1 MPQHKPVTS
10 LQLLTLR
17 TVAHA
22 LRKLCCNRSVT
33 MKRFEPVIEYVQ
45 MLLPPQIQAAVCHNL
60 LQESSKLVFPE
71 LLNNK
76 YIYICTRLHA
86 EYVWIIDS
94 RNIVPVVDRMDGR
107 NVRTLKMTG
116 RNMQLDPDLETAP
129 YNYQKVKK
137 LEPLYRF
144 IQTLSGLTVL
154 KCSQMCN
161 NYMLELVSQN
171 CPHLEELRVEMCS
184 NVDDEGVFHI
194 AGHMPTHDTY
204 LQIQNGVRI
213 RSTSVCTKL
222 KKVSLAYTL
231 ACTASA
237 VVLLHFCPNIEE
249 LVVTPYVNIGDVF
262 TTLHGTN
269 PDRYENVKSRY
280 ALKTLSSYMEQD
292 ENALSLIVRTCPNLE
307 DVTLRCNGVERKDR
321 NLLANILGLNLSK
334 LKVMS
339 CSMPALLWYLE
350 QKGTGL
356 TELFIEHLITAPS
369 SLTFTRTHL
378 QQVIATCPNLKHFT
392 LKLYNNPIQPN
403 VSYSSFGSSLLY
415 FTSLSHLTLEGTSVT
430 SEDLSVLVGKC
441 HNLRELHILIHN
453 LDILDDHVL
462 SDLLA
467 SGSLRGLHTLYLDRP
482 MLTLAGLR
490 RLFEECPEL
499 HTVGPL
505 SSWAISKKDREE
517 LAREI
522 RAKNWDLNIES
533 PEMMQLFIL

>member
-1 MPQHKPVTS
+1 
-10 LQLLTLR
+10 
-17 TVAHA
+17 
-22 LRKLCCNRSVT
+22 
-33 MKRFEPVIEYVQ
+33 
-45 MLLPPQIQAAVCHNL
+45 
-60 LQESSKLVFPE
+60 
-71 LLNNK
+71 
-76 YIYICTRLHA
+76 
-86 EYVWIIDS
+86 
-94 RNIVPVVDRMDGR
+94 
-107 NVRTLKMTG
+107 
-116 RNMQLDPDLETAP
+116 
-129 YNYQKVKK
+129 
-137 LEPLYRF
+137 
-144 IQTLSGLTVL
+144 
-154 KCSQMCN
+154 
-161 NYMLELVSQN
+161 
-171 CPHLEELRVEMCS
+171 
-184 NVDDEGVFHI
+184 
-194 AGHMPTHDTY
+194 
-204 LQIQNGVRI
+204 
-213 RSTSVCTKL
+213 
-222 KKVSLAYTL
+222 
-231 ACTASA
+231 
-237 VVLLHFCPNIEE
+237 
-249 LVVTPYVNIGDVF
+249 
-262 TTLHGTN
+262 
-269 PDRYENVKSRY
+269 
-280 ALKTLSSYMEQD
+280 MEQD
-292 ENALSLIVRTCPNLE
+292 ENALSLIVRTCPSLE

-350 QKGTGL
+350 QKGAGL

-517 LAREI
+517 LAKEI